1 MPVPQAGST
10 IRTARGESFV
20 VGQLLGTGGMGTVV
34 EAKHEQ
40 SGRRVALKFL
50 HDELLH
56 HPTIPKR
63 FAREVELA
71 TSLSTAHVARTF
83 GIETLADG
91 TTFMIIELLAGRDLC
106 TLLRT
111 DKRLPPWRAASIVGQ
126 ACEALEEA
134 HARGIVHRDVKPEN
148 LFICKAQDGSDW
160 VKVLD
165 FGISKIVDE
174 RGPAAPP
181 SAPRPKLTRVG
192 TTVGTPEY
200 MAPEQLRGAADL
212 DGSADVY
219 SLGVVLYESLTGER
233 PYVARDYA
241 DLVRK
246 ICGGEHVPIAKTR
259 TDVPPELIAV
269 IERAMHKDR
278 KARIQTAKALRDA
291 LGPWSTSSGGRRAE
305 WTVVMEPEPA
315 SLPGTSHP
323 SNPSNPSNPP
333 RPAGVVAAPTS
344 RGAPQPLNAAHP
356 AAVATAHP
364 AQAAIAAGLLAAPS
378 AVRAPT
384 RGETLA
390 EHDQHGGLRGWVVA
404 VVVVVLLLVAAGA
417 VVLFA
422 PQAVGL

>member
-1 MPVPQAGST
+1 M
-10 IRTARGESFV
+10 
-20 VGQLLGTGGMGTVV
+20 
-34 EAKHEQ
+34 
-40 SGRRVALKFL
+40 
-50 HDELLH
+50 
-56 HPTIPKR
+56 
-63 FAREVELA
+63 
-71 TSLSTAHVARTF
+71 
-83 GIETLADG
+83 
-91 TTFMIIELLAGRDLC
+91 
-106 TLLRT
+106 
-111 DKRLPPWRAASIVGQ
+111 
-126 ACEALEEA
+126 
-134 HARGIVHRDVKPEN
+134 
-148 LFICKAQDGSDW
+148 
-160 VKVLD
+160 KVLD
-165 FGISKIVDE
+165 FGISKVVDE

-181 SAPRPKLTRVG
+181 SAPRPKLTPAG
-192 TTVGTPEY
+192 TTVGTPKY

-233 PYVARDYA
+233 PYVSRDYA

-259 TDVPPELIAV
+259 TDVAPELIAV

-323 SNPSNPSNPP
+323 SNPS
-333 RPAGVVAAPTS
+333 RPAGAVAAPTS
-344 RGAPQPLNAAHP
+344 RGAPQPLNPAHP
-356 AAVATAHP
+356 AAAATAHP
-364 AQAAIAAGLLAAPS
+364 AQAAGPLAAPS
-378 AVRAPT
+378 AVQAPT

-390 EHDQHGGLRGWVVA
+390 EHDQHGGIRGWVVA
-404 VVVVVLLLVAAGA
+404 VVVVVLLLVAVGA